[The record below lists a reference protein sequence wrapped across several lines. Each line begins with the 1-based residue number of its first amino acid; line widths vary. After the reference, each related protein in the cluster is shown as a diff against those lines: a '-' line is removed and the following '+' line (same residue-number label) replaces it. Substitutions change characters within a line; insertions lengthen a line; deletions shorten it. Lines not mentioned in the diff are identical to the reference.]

1 MSKGV
6 FIYGSG
12 GHARVIAD
20 IFASE
25 GKTLLGFIDDD
36 PSKWGKS
43 GPGPEVIGLEAF
55 PGSGTEADVW
65 VIIGIGD
72 NGARRRGAAKMEAAG
87 RPRFD
92 TAVHPSAVIGGNT
105 SLGPGTVVMAGAV
118 INCGSAI
125 GRQVIINTAAC
136 IDHDCRI
143 EEFVHISPGARLGG
157 GVSVGAGGW
166 IGLGA
171 SVINNCR
178 IGRNVVVGMGA
189 VVIKDIPDSW
199 VVAGNPALFLRMN
212 EKG

>member
-1 MSKGV
+1 MSPGL

-20 IFASE
+20 ILASA
-25 GKTLLGFIDDD
+25 GRTLAGFIDDD
-36 PSKWGKS
+36 PSKWGND
-43 GPGPEVIGLEAF
+43 GPGPRIAGPEAL
-55 PGSGTEADVW
+55 PGPGTEAEAR

-72 NGARRRGAAKMEAAG
+72 NAARKRAAAKMEAAG
-87 RPRFD
+87 KPAFD

-118 INCGSAI
+118 INCGTTV
-125 GRQVIINTAAC
+125 GRHVIVNTAAG

-143 EEFVHISPGARLGG
+143 GDFVHISPGARLGG
-157 GVSVGAGGW
+157 GVSVGAGSW

-178 IGRNVVVGMGA
+178 IGRNVIVGLGA
-189 VVIKDIPDSW
+189 AVIRDIPDSW
-199 VVAGNPALFLRMN
+199 VVAGNPARFLRMN
-212 EKG
+212 EED

>member
-1 MSKGV
+1 MGKGV

-20 IFASE
+20 ILAAQ

-36 PSKWGKS
+36 PSKRRRG
-43 GPGPEVIGLEAF
+43 GPGPEVIGLEGF
-55 PGSGTEADVW
+55 PGPGTGEDVR

-72 NGARRRGAAKMEAAG
+72 NGARRRATAKMEAAG
-87 RPRFD
+87 RPGFD

-105 SLGPGTVVMAGAV
+105 SLGPGTVVMAGSV

-136 IDHDCRI
+136 VDHDCRI
-143 EEFVHISPGARLGG
+143 EEFVHISPGACLGG
-157 GVSVGAGGW
+157 GVTIGAGSW

-171 SVINNCR
+171 SIINNCR
-178 IGRNVVVGMGA
+178 IGRNVVVGMGT
-189 VVIKDIPDSW
+189 VVIEDIPDSW
-199 VVAGNPALFLRMN
+199 VVAGNPARFLRMN
-212 EKG
+212 EED

>member
-6 FIYGSG
+6 YIYGAG

-20 IFASE
+20 ILASE

-43 GPGPEVIGLEAF
+43 GPGPEVIGFEAF
-55 PGSGTEADVW
+55 PGPGTEADFR

-72 NGARRRGAAKMEAAG
+72 NGARKRVAAKIEATG
-87 RPRFD
+87 RSRFD

-105 SLGPGTVVMAGAV
+105 SLGLGTVVMAGAV

-157 GVSVGAGGW
+157 GVSVGAGSW

-199 VVAGNPALFLRMN
+199 VVAGNPARFLRMN
-212 EKG
+212 EEG